1 MLPGLLPGPRS
12 RQTFLCV
19 SGPGLSGAVGGERGR
34 RLVPG
39 SPPAHTHLAASLG
52 ARPAPPGVPQTGAS
66 WEAPH
71 SDPAPQGTLPPALL
85 PTPAT
90 SF

>member
-34 RLVPG
+34 RLVLG

-66 WEAPH
+66 QH
-71 SDPAPQGTLPPALL
+71 SDPAPQGALPPALL